1 MLLSIFIPIVFTRS
15 NFPNVPTYDWWWWMS
30 FSCLAVTMVVC
41 NVHFGCMA
49 IRYLTRHK
57 MFNLS
62 PGWFNMAK
70 NLGFL
75 PDAAVVTAAI
85 THSFELIGR
94 VRNGQWCGVFYIPYT
109 NALVVIHTALPL
121 I

>member
-1 MLLSIFIPIVFTRS
+1 
-15 NFPNVPTYDWWWWMS
+15 MS

-62 PGWFNMAK
+62 PGWLNMAK

-94 VRNGQWCGVFYIPYT
+94 VRNGQWFGVFYIPYT
-109 NALVVIHTALPL
+109 NPLVVVHTALPL